1 MSKMKKPSTKTLR
14 IALFFIFFIGIF
26 IILHAFLYRGIRIEH
41 FGLAGT
47 QIQGFYLRLDKK
59 LILKI
64 DSLNLNKIESTH
76 SNDFDI
82 NAQIFY
88 AKNIH
93 FILQYFQKIDIQR
106 IDFQDYQASLHYD
119 GEHFTLNLPEIYAK
133 INLKENASK
142 VLIQIQD
149 LYIKSYGIYY
159 QGNGEYDLRR
169 QNMQI
174 EGDLSFVN
182 RSSYDSYMRLHL
194 ELSSDLKNIVLKG
207 SSDTFV
213 EIKFLQELLPKIE
226 NKLVEEW
233 IFDNYSVESARIE
246 EFGIT
251 IPLKS
256 KKIIEDT
263 IASLY
268 VFGEA
273 HNAEVIFHPNLPPA
287 HAESVKLVFQNNSLA
302 FHPLNPTYQ
311 GHYAGGSYVVLKD
324 ITSNNPLLQVNIKAN
339 TALDSA
345 ILKLLEAYE
354 IALPLRA
361 PNAKIAADL
370 YVGVDLNTL
379 DLTTKGIFKSRD
391 IEVLLNGVPL
401 ISDSLNVQLDNYLVK
416 VESQNTRY
424 QELLKCNSNFII
436 DTQGKTIGGDLLVH
450 SLLLS
455 KNAPE
460 VLQIANQSLPFNVDF
475 SKSEKIIFAL
485 PTLAFNAVFGQDYT
499 FNLENMGVIL
509 PFSKILQDYKV
520 KEGKMQINTQNF
532 ENYSA
537 DISLHTR
544 QEILRNKQD
553 NTPIEAIDLTFDYTP
568 EGFTLQSKDGFFVLQ
583 SRGEIKKVNL
593 KNINLALD
601 LEHFSN
607 ESADNT
613 STILVEGKDSNLFI
627 KNRIILGD
635 FFRIT
640 MTNGEI
646 KADLKHKNGQAD
658 LYIRGDSITLDA
670 REFGD
675 EFVNAIIQKQGVRKG
690 RFFINANTNEK
701 GVLIGKITLLN
712 ASLNELNILQNIMA
726 FIDTIPSLLS
736 FKLPGFNQEGYYVK
750 EGVVNFGLND
760 EFLAIESLDLK
771 GSSMDIKGRGI
782 MQIES
787 QVIDFN
793 AELITAKAFSG
804 IINKIP
810 LVNYILLGKD
820 GIISTAFKV
829 DGTLENPQVHTQAVQ
844 DFFLSPFNVLKR
856 VVTSPFEI
864 FN

>member
-1 MSKMKKPSTKTLR
+1 MSKMKKPSTKTFR
-14 IALFFIFFIGIF
+14 IALFFVFFIGMF
-26 IILHAFLYRGIRIEH
+26 IILHAFLYRGIRIEQ

-59 LILKI
+59 LILEI
-64 DSLNLNKIESTH
+64 DSLNLNKMESTN
-76 SNDFDI
+76 SNDFNI
-82 NAQIFY
+82 NMQIFY

-93 FILQYFQKIDIQR
+93 SILQYFQKIDIQR

-119 GEHFTLNLPEIYAK
+119 GRHFTLNLPEIYAK

-159 QGNGEYDLRR
+159 QGSGEYDLRH
-169 QNMQI
+169 QNVQI

-182 RSSYDSYMRLHL
+182 RSSYYSYMRLHL
-194 ELSSDLKNIVLKG
+194 KLLSDLKNIVIKG

-213 EIKFLQELLPKIE
+213 DIKFLQDLLPKIE
-226 NKLVEEW
+226 NKLVKEW
-233 IFDNYSVESARIE
+233 IFDNYSVESARID

-268 VFGEA
+268 VLGEA
-273 HNAEVIFHPNLPPA
+273 HNAEVIFHPKLPPA
-287 HAESVKLVFQNNSLA
+287 HAESVKLVFQNDSLA
-302 FHPLNPTYQ
+302 FYPLNPTYQ
-311 GHYAGGSYVVLKD
+311 GHYASGSHVVLKA
-324 ITSNNPLLQVNIKAN
+324 ITSNNPLLQVNIKTN

-354 IALPLRA
+354 ITLPLRA

-370 YVGVDLNTL
+370 YIGVDLDTL
-379 DLTTKGIFKSRD
+379 DLTTKGIFKAKD

-401 ISDSLNVQLDNYLVK
+401 ISDSLNVQLNNYLVK

-424 QELLKCNSNFII
+424 QEMLKCNSDFII
-436 DTQGKTIGGDLLVH
+436 DTQGKSISGDLLVQ
-450 SLLLS
+450 SLWLS
-455 KNAPE
+455 KSAPE
-460 VLQIANQSLPFNVDF
+460 VLQITNQSLPFNVDF
-475 SKSEKIIFAL
+475 SESEKIIFAL
-485 PTLAFNAVFGQDYT
+485 PTLSFNAIFGQNYT
-499 FNLENMGVIL
+499 FNLESVGAIL

-537 DISLHTR
+537 DISLHTG

-553 NTPIEAIDLTFDYTP
+553 NTPIEIIDLTFDYTP
-568 EGFTLQSKDGFFVLQ
+568 EEFILRSKDGFFVLQ
-583 SRGEIKKVNL
+583 SREDITKVNL
-593 KNINLALD
+593 NHLNLGLD
-601 LEHFSN
+601 LEYFSHEN
-607 ESADNT
+607 ADNK

-627 KNRIILGD
+627 KNRLILGD

-675 EFVNAIIQKQGVRKG
+675 DFVNTIIQKKGVHKG

-712 ASLNELNILQNIMA
+712 TSLNELNILQNIMA

-736 FKLPGFNQEGYYVK
+736 FKLPGFNQEGYYVN

-760 EFLAIESLDLK
+760 NFLAIESLDLK

-810 LVNYILLGKD
+810 LVNYILLGEN
-820 GIISTAFKV
+820 GVISTAFKV
-829 DGTLENPQVHTQAVQ
+829 DGTLENSQVHTQAVQ
-844 DFFLSPFNVLKR
+844 DFLLSPFNVLKR